1 MKRQPINKTEPYKS
15 VMFLTVLF
23 CVLSLVETGCTG
35 NSTEN
40 CSSIQQAFIS
50 KVDGSK
56 TGNINQD
63 IPFTVYFGINNGCG
77 KYGSITETVSGNTRT
92 VSVNAKYE
100 GCVCTAMASV
110 ISTIYTFK
118 TSQSGIYYLK
128 FSQGNNSF
136 IIDTLTIQ

>member
-1 MKRQPINKTEPYKS
+1 MKRQPINKTEPLKS

-23 CVLSLVETGCTG
+23 CVLLLVETGCTG
-35 NSTEN
+35 NITEN
-40 CSSIQQAFIS
+40 CSSIQQAYIG

-63 IPFTVYFGINNGCG
+63 ISFTVYFGINSGCG

-100 GCVCTAMASV
+100 GCACTAMAGV
-110 ISTIYTFK
+110 ITTNYIFK
-118 TSQSGIYYLK
+118 TSQAGIYYFK